1 MISKVSRTNRSS
13 VGHFTIFLV
22 AKIMYIYIIKAR
34 RLSHRRFSQPILAL
48 CCRYNR
54 TIVLL
59 AQKEWAIHPLLIRS
73 WIRSNLILAKEI
85 NLRFKFSKTDRWL
98 RKKDLKGPCKN
109 VKILPFQ
116 ITVFSPISRFY
127 RCRIS
132 SKMKG

>member
-22 AKIMYIYIIKAR
+22 TKIMYVYIIKAR
-34 RLSHRRFSQPILAL
+34 HRRFSQPILAL
-48 CCRYNR
+48 WCRYNR

-109 VKILPFQ
+109 VKMLPFQ

-127 RCRIS
+127 RSRIL